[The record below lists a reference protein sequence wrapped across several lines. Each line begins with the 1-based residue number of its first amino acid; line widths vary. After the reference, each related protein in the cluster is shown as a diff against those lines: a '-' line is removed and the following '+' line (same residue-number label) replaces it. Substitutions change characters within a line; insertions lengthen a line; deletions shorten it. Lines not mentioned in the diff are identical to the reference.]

1 MIIDAAF
8 EIARSEGAE
17 NINARTVSKKLGCS
31 TQPVMYHFKT
41 IEELKKTVYVKADEY
56 HSEYITNIQSEN
68 PMKDIGLNYIRFAET
83 EKNLFRFLFQTNEF
97 IGKNISE
104 LINSEELQPIIA
116 ILSKEV
122 EVNTEQAKTIFRS
135 LFLIAH
141 GYASM
146 FANNEMTY
154 DEQTIISDLDLV
166 FDGTCL
172 FIERRII
179 MYRLYKK
186 NELNFS
192 LIWIIS
198 YVVLFSVADSFSASL
213 GTEKIIAA
221 PVAIVFTLLLLVFVS
236 KHNLKEKYGLCSF
249 NGSLRNFL
257 YFTPLLLIMSI
268 NLWNGVTM
276 KLSVLET
283 VLYILSMLCV
293 GFIEEI
299 IFRGFLFKAL
309 YNDNVKLA
317 IVISSVTFGIGHIVN
332 LLNGKD
338 LIPTLLQVCYAIAIG
353 FLFTIIFYKGKS
365 LLPCIIA
372 HSFVNSSS
380 VFAVENSSM
389 KFHIIS
395 SAVLCIISLSYALWI
410 LKKTKQFDEYSH
422 SASSRLYCSTTLSI
436 SRKVRMNAC
445 TSG

>member
-1 MIIDAAF
+1 
-8 EIARSEGAE
+8 
-17 NINARTVSKKLGCS
+17 
-31 TQPVMYHFKT
+31 
-41 IEELKKTVYVKADEY
+41 
-56 HSEYITNIQSEN
+56 
-68 PMKDIGLNYIRFAET
+68 
-83 EKNLFRFLFQTNEF
+83 
-97 IGKNISE
+97 
-104 LINSEELQPIIA
+104 
-116 ILSKEV
+116 
-122 EVNTEQAKTIFRS
+122 
-135 LFLIAH
+135 
-141 GYASM
+141 
-146 FANNEMTY
+146 
-154 DEQTIISDLDLV
+154 
-166 FDGTCL
+166 
-172 FIERRII
+172 

-192 LIWIIS
+192 LVWIIS

-221 PVAIVFTLLLLVFVS
+221 PVSIVFTLLLLVFVS
-236 KHNLKEKYGLCSF
+236 KHNLKEKYDLCSF

-380 VFAVENSSM
+380 VFAVENSLM
-389 KFHIIS
+389 KFHVIS

-410 LKKTKQFDEYSH
+410 LKKTKQFDEYENND
-422 SASSRLYCSTTLSI
+422 R
-436 SRKVRMNAC
+436 R
-445 TSG
+445 

>member
-1 MIIDAAF
+1 
-8 EIARSEGAE
+8 
-17 NINARTVSKKLGCS
+17 
-31 TQPVMYHFKT
+31 
-41 IEELKKTVYVKADEY
+41 
-56 HSEYITNIQSEN
+56 
-68 PMKDIGLNYIRFAET
+68 
-83 EKNLFRFLFQTNEF
+83 
-97 IGKNISE
+97 
-104 LINSEELQPIIA
+104 
-116 ILSKEV
+116 
-122 EVNTEQAKTIFRS
+122 
-135 LFLIAH
+135 
-141 GYASM
+141 
-146 FANNEMTY
+146 
-154 DEQTIISDLDLV
+154 
-166 FDGTCL
+166 
-172 FIERRII
+172 

-192 LIWIIS
+192 LVWIIS

-249 NGSLRNFL
+249 NGS
-257 YFTPLLLIMSI
+257 LLIMSI

-410 LKKTKQFDEYSH
+410 LKKTKQFDEYENND
-422 SASSRLYCSTTLSI
+422 R
-436 SRKVRMNAC
+436 R
-445 TSG
+445 

>member
-1 MIIDAAF
+1 
-8 EIARSEGAE
+8 
-17 NINARTVSKKLGCS
+17 
-31 TQPVMYHFKT
+31 
-41 IEELKKTVYVKADEY
+41 
-56 HSEYITNIQSEN
+56 
-68 PMKDIGLNYIRFAET
+68 
-83 EKNLFRFLFQTNEF
+83 
-97 IGKNISE
+97 
-104 LINSEELQPIIA
+104 
-116 ILSKEV
+116 
-122 EVNTEQAKTIFRS
+122 
-135 LFLIAH
+135 
-141 GYASM
+141 
-146 FANNEMTY
+146 
-154 DEQTIISDLDLV
+154 
-166 FDGTCL
+166 
-172 FIERRII
+172 

-192 LIWIIS
+192 LVWIIS

-249 NGSLRNFL
+249 DGSLRNFL

-395 SAVLCIISLSYALWI
+395 SAVLCIISLNYALWI
-410 LKKTKQFDEYSH
+410 LKKTKQFDEYENNLFYLHLNSENDAFVNQLLTSLSNFMH
-422 SASSRLYCSTTLSI
+422 TAIKLLEDDKSYSAHVAAVYVLSI
-436 SRKVRMNAC
+436 FSICPTLLQRAEVYDYLRNLRKECVI
-445 TSG
+445 